1 MYLDRG
7 DYCLNDDD
15 DDDDSIHHGLSQDN
29 PSTKIAMTQVF
40 LKALFFVMRM
50 TVMMMRMTNMMMVT
64 LTFAER
70 ADDFCFFLSLAANE
84 VDDTV
89 GFEADEVLTDVLN
102 LVKCRDMN
110 VGVGR
115 DTIGHFG
122 FEGNNSLNLVN
133 LSFPMYR
140 LWIQYQNRQ
149 IMLLMANTV

>member
-1 MYLDRG
+1 MYLDGG
-7 DYCLNDDD
+7 DYCFNDDD
-15 DDDDSIHHGLSQDN
+15 DDDHSIHHGLSQDN